1 MRWKR
6 ERLVVAALAAG
17 LWTTGCG
24 GGGDE
29 GQGAAPEGD
38 AAPAVATTSG
48 AAPAAGAAATSPA
61 TAPAAGA
68 VIQTQEVNGAA
79 GLVAELTEATREDGV
94 LTVKLRL
101 RNGGTA
107 DVNKSFETG
116 HGRYE
121 LFYVT
126 AENQKYFI
134 LKDSEGAP
142 LAPVYL
148 EAQLGPGATTTWW
161 GKFPAPPAGVAEF
174 DFVMPDVPPFE
185 NVPITDR

>member
-1 MRWKR
+1 MTWKR
-6 ERLVVAALAAG
+6 EKLIVAALVAAFG
-17 LWTTGCG
+17 AAGCG
-24 GGGDE
+24 GGDTAD
-29 GQGAAPEGD
+29 QGAATD
-38 AAPAVATTSG
+38 AEKGETAATT
-48 AAPAAGAAATSPA
+48 ATPAGGETATAPA
-61 TAPAAGA
+61 TAPATGA

-79 GLVAELTEATREDGV
+79 GLAAELTEATREDGV
-94 LTVKLRL
+94 LTIKLRL
-101 RNGGTA
+101 RNAGAA

-148 EAQLGPGATTTWW
+148 EAQLGPGETTTWW
-161 GKFPAPPAGVAEF
+161 GKFPAPPAGVAEI
-174 DFVMPDVPPFE
+174 DFVMPEVAPFE
-185 NVPITDR
+185 NIPITDR